1 MGLESYFTFLAT
13 VILKID
19 GWIRAFNITIG
30 GVQIGINQLYGIAC
44 IGAIF
49 KTLLGRD
56 DFDLGGDDVID
67 I

>member
-1 MGLESYFTFLAT
+1 MTLESYFTFLAT

-19 GWIRAFNITIG
+19 GWIRSLNITVG
-30 GVQIGINQLYGIAC
+30 GVQIGINQLYGVAC
-44 IGAIF
+44 VAAIF

-56 DFDLGGDDVID
+56 DFELGGDEIID

>member
-1 MGLESYFTFLAT
+1 MALESYFTFLAT

-19 GWIRAFNITIG
+19 GWIRALNITVG

-44 IGAIF
+44 VGAIF

-56 DFDLGGDDVID
+56 DFELGGDEIID

>member
-1 MGLESYFTFLAT
+1 MTLESYFTFLAT

-19 GWIRAFNITIG
+19 GWIRSLNITVG

-44 IGAIF
+44 VGAIF

-56 DFDLGGDDVID
+56 DFELGGDEIID

>member
-1 MGLESYFTFLAT
+1 MTLESYFTFLAT

-19 GWIRAFNITIG
+19 GWIRSLNITVG
-30 GVQIGINQLYGIAC
+30 GVQIGINQLFGIAC
-44 IGAIF
+44 VGAIF

-56 DFDLGGDDVID
+56 DFELGGDDIID

>member
-1 MGLESYFTFLAT
+1 MTLESYFTFLAT

-19 GWIRAFNITIG
+19 GWIRSLNITVG

-56 DFDLGGDDVID
+56 DFDLGGDEIID

>member
-1 MGLESYFTFLAT
+1 MTLESYFTFLAT

-19 GWIRAFNITIG
+19 GWIRALNITVG

-44 IGAIF
+44 VGAIF

-56 DFDLGGDDVID
+56 DFELGGDEIID

>member
-1 MGLESYFTFLAT
+1 MPLETYFTFMAT

-19 GWIRAFNITIG
+19 GWIRSFNITVG
-30 GVQIGINQLYGIAC
+30 GVQIGINQLYGVAC
-44 IGAIF
+44 IAAIF

-56 DFDLGGDDVID
+56 DFELGGDDIID

>member
-1 MGLESYFTFLAT
+1 MQLETYFTFLAT

-19 GWIRAFNITIG
+19 GWIRALNITVG

-44 IGAIF
+44 VGAIF

-56 DFDLGGDDVID
+56 DFELGGDDIID

>member
-1 MGLESYFTFLAT
+1 MQLESYFTFLAT

-19 GWIRAFNITIG
+19 GWIRALNITIG

-44 IGAIF
+44 VGAIF

-56 DFDLGGDDVID
+56 DFDLGGDSIID

>member
-1 MGLESYFTFLAT
+1 MNLQNYFTLMYSVIQMIDAT
-13 VILKID
+13 
-19 GWIRAFNITIG
+19 IRKVDVTVG
-30 GVQIGINQLYGIAC
+30 GVQIGLQQIYGIAC

-56 DFDLGGDDVID
+56 DFDLGGDDIID

>member
-1 MGLESYFTFLAT
+1 MNLQIYFTLMYT
-13 VILKID
+13 VIQMID
-19 GWIRAFNITIG
+19 TTIRKVNVTIG
-30 GVQIGINQLYGIAC
+30 GVQIGIQQIYGIAC

-56 DFDLGGDDVID
+56 DFELGGDDIID